1 MVGVRQTIIFFLVM
15 ALLVAWFGGCGQPG
29 TPANMTEADARK
41 LLNRDRQEI
50 GQFISAMNGVLA
62 TDNKIGDRAR
72 KMDGIVK
79 TYQVYWPGVMESP
92 SADEALR
99 QIEEGLKKSSR
110 KTVYG
115 SLYGL
120 FSKGYVVANGR
131 VWNAKNVPDY
141 VSGAASK
148 YSVVADNMSSLLNLE
163 QELAGFT
170 SGDGTRAQKGK
181 SPPEGIEEFG
191 MNGGT
196 YLGFEL
202 DPGTGG
208 VIIDKY
214 NMDPQYDSTHV
225 TMSVPQVERFFTDEA
240 RARLKEGD
248 EILAKRT
255 APQ

>member
-1 MVGVRQTIIFFLVM
+1 MIRVRQTIIFSLVM
-15 ALLVAWFGGCGQPG
+15 ALLVAWSGGCGQPG
-29 TPANMTEADARK
+29 TAANITEADARK
-41 LLNRDRQEI
+41 LLNRDMQEI
-50 GQFISAMNGVLA
+50 GQFIAAMSDVLA

-79 TYQVYWPGVMESP
+79 SYQVYWPGVMESP
-92 SADEALR
+92 SPDEALR
-99 QIEEGLKKSSR
+99 HMEEGLKKRSR

-131 VWNAKNVPDY
+131 TWSAKNVPDY
-141 VSGAASK
+141 VSRAASK
-148 YSVVADNMSSLLNLE
+148 YSTVADNMSSLLYLE
-163 QELAGFT
+163 QELARFT
-170 SGDGTRAQKGK
+170 SGDGTRALKGK
-181 SPPEGIEEFG
+181 SPPAGAEEFG
-191 MNGGT
+191 MNGGI

-202 DPGTGG
+202 DPETGK
-208 VIIDKY
+208 VTLDKY

-225 TMSVPQVERFFTDEA
+225 TMSVHQVEQFFADEA

-248 EILAKRT
+248 EILRKRM